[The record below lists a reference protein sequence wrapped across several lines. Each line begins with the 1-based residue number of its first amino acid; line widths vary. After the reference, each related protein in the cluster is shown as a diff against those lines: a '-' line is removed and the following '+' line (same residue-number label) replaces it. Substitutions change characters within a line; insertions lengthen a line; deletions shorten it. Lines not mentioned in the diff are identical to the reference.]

1 MIKQCAWCK
10 SLMLDGIRIK
20 NSKQIIAG
28 MSHGICLGCKKDM
41 EVIYQK
47 EKNVVRGDVLA
58 AAV

>member
-1 MIKQCAWCK
+1 
-10 SLMLDGIRIK
+10 MLDGIRIK